1 MENTLATTNLGAMDE
16 EKMHM
21 LKYKYIGAELESI

>member
-1 MENTLATTNLGAMDE
+1 MLATTNLGEMDE

-21 LKYKYIGAELESI
+21 LEYKYIGVELESI